1 MGTQNRG
8 RGSKEWTQTVSSQR
22 HLDLRPP
29 PHPMCVLGCLMQ
41 TGELMI
47 FAVTPLLPNT
57 AVTGKGTGGKV
68 ALAGWAQP
76 VVMLVEGGEGAWV
89 AVRSP
94 PGF

>member
-1 MGTQNRG
+1 MGTQSRG

-57 AVTGKGTGGKV
+57 AVQARALVGKSPWP
-68 ALAGWAQP
+68 AGLSQW
-76 VVMLVEGGEGAWV
+76 
-89 AVRSP
+89 
-94 PGF
+94 